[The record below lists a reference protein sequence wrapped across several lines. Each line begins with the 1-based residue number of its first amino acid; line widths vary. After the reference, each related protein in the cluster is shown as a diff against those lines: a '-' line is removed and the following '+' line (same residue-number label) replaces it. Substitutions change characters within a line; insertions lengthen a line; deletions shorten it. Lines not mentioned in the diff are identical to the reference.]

1 MNKPLTDAEITDL
14 LRVRRDQP
22 HRGEGFLLDRALAS
36 IEALR
41 AATPIKC
48 RWCGHPIYRQ
58 RTGWTHGPH
67 RDSRRSCCNGQR
79 VAEPGGESGTT

>member
-1 MNKPLTDAEITDL
+1 MSDEELATE
-14 LRVRRDQP
+14 LRRIAK
-22 HRGEGFLLDRALAS
+22 RASPAVTCRSVL
-36 IEALR
+36 LR
-41 AATPIKC
+41 AATAVAGSATPMKC

-79 VAEPGGESGTT
+79 VAEPAAGDG